1 MNENDPVFINPYD
14 EGYQAAQEGRV
25 TAALLA
31 LPALMMGDQ
40 LAYSDYDWQQ
50 FRLGALKYLMEHA

>member
-14 EGYQAAQEGRV
+14 EGYQAAREGRA
-25 TAALLA
+25 TSSILA

-50 FRLGALKYLMEHA
+50 FLLGALKYLMEHA